1 MSIGKNDWSCNCA
14 KNVGCDVRNC
24 KYNDTADGCCTAEH
38 IKVQNKTAMKK
49 GETFCDTFTPK
60 ASF

>member
-24 KYNDTADGCCTAEH
+24 KYNDTTDGCCTAEH
-38 IKVQNKTAMKK
+38 INVQNKTAMKK